1 MALALADRAI
11 GAIIG
16 SAAADAAAQPLHW
29 VYDLQKLSMLLS
41 ESPEPEFRPESANP
55 FYRRNTGQQS
65 CYGDQAFVLLESLS
79 ECEGLNVEDLKQ
91 RTYKFFGPGSEYDT
105 PVNDPY
111 RDKGAPRPQL
121 PIEGP
126 WRQASL
132 KSFIKNVDAGKP
144 ETGCETDNQIDGVA
158 KLAPIVACYAGKPE
172 MLERVEEATRVT
184 QDNDICVAVTLA
196 AARFLEHFILNGP
209 DPKALDAVLKQL
221 SDPNR
226 KNPQELDK
234 AIIGHIHQV
243 KDNLSKK
250 PKELI
255 PTLVTGISA
264 ALSCLSGLPGAF
276 QAALHG
282 VLTASGY
289 EQAIRDTMSCGGCT
303 CSRSSFIG
311 ACIGAQVG
319 LEGIP
324 SSWKSKTLRYSTL
337 LVLAKKVVT
346 LQQL

>member
-16 SAAADAAAQPLHW
+16 SAVADAAAQPLHW

-41 ESPEPEFRPESANP
+41 QSPEPEFRPESANP

-65 CYGDQAFVLLESLS
+65 CYGDQAFVLLDSLS
-79 ECEGLNVEDLKQ
+79 ECGDLNVEDLKQ

-132 KSFIKNVDAGKP
+132 KSFIKNVDACKA

-184 QDNDICVAVTLA
+184 QNNDICVAVTLA

-209 DPKALDAVLKQL
+209 DPKALDAVLEQL

-226 KNPQELDK
+226 KSPQELDK

-264 ALSCLSGLPGAF
+264 AFSRPSGLPGAF

-282 VLTASGY
+282 VLTGSGY

-319 LEGIP
+319 IEGIP
-324 SSWKSKTLRYSTL
+324 SSWKSKTLRYNTL
-337 LVLAKKVVT
+337 LDLAKKVVT